1 MKQRALKVIKIAF
14 FLLAIGLA
22 YAIFMHFT
30 GYGIPCVFRKITGLK
45 CPGCGVT
52 HMCMALLQFDFRAAF
67 NANPVVL
74 CLLPVLFP
82 LLIVQIV
89 KYIRTGSRKTTPV
102 QNCVL
107 FGSIAILLIFGVVR
121 NLV

>member
-1 MKQRALKVIKIAF
+1 MKQRALKVIKIAL
-14 FLLAIGLA
+14 FLIAIGLA
-22 YAIFMHFT
+22 YAIFIHFT
-30 GYGIPCVFRKITGLK
+30 GLGIPCVFRKITGLK

-52 HMCMALLQFDFRAAF
+52 HMCTALLRFDFRAAF
-67 NANPVVL
+67 DANPVVL

-102 QNCVL
+102 QNCIIIGAIV
-107 FGSIAILLIFGVVR
+107 ILLIFGIVR
-121 NLV
+121 NF